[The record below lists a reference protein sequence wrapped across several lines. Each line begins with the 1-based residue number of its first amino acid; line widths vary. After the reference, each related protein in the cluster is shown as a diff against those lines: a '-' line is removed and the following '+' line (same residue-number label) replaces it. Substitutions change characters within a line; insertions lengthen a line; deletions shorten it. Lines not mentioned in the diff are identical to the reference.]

1 MNLIIDQGN
10 TRAKLALF
18 EGNALTKKESSADAD
33 RSTIGGFIGDLP
45 ITGVILS
52 SVKETPSGLE
62 EYLSK
67 LSSHFVKLSHT
78 TALPFSIEYRTPHT
92 LGRDRI
98 AAVAG
103 AFFEHPHRNSLVI
116 DAGTAITYD
125 LIDANG
131 IYKGGNIAPG
141 LEMRLKSLHQFTG
154 KLPLIIKEGET
165 PLLGYDTDTAIRSG
179 TVQGIIFE
187 IEGYIRQIQKDYPD
201 LLIFLTGGDTFY
213 FDKRLKNIIFAD
225 EYLISKGLNSILQYN
240 AK

>member
-18 EGNALTKKESSADAD
+18 DGDELCKQDFCEKITTSS
-33 RSTIGGFIGDLP
+33 IKLFIGQTRISGL
-45 ITGVILS
+45 ILS
-52 SVKETPSGLE
+52 SV
-62 EYLSK
+62 SK
-67 LSSHFVKLSHT
+67 LTTETVNYLQSLAHTFIRLSHDT
-78 TALPFSIEYRTPHT
+78 PLPFKIKYLTPET

-103 AFFEHPHRNSLVI
+103 AYFEKPKRNILVI

-125 LIDANG
+125 FIDADG
-131 IYKGGNIAPG
+131 QYHGGNIAPG
-141 LEMRLKSLHQFTG
+141 LAMRLNALHQFTD
-154 KLPLIIKEGET
+154 KLPLITKDGAS
-165 PLLGYDTDTAIRSG
+165 PLLGSNTETAIRSG
-179 TVQGIIFE
+179 VAQGITFE
-187 IEGYIRQIQKDYPD
+187 IEGYINHLSAKYPD

-225 EYLISKGLNSILQYN
+225 EYLVLKGLNRILQYN